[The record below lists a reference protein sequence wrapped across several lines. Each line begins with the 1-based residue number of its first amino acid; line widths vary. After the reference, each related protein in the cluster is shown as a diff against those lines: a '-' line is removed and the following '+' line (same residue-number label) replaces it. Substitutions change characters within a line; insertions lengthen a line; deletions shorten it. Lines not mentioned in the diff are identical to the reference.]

1 MIHAM
6 PMLRNL
12 IVLILCAILPACS
25 KESATLTRESALVAP
40 LIDPAKLATL
50 GDRGAN
56 PRIQKA
62 VAILWAAKQAGTDPV
77 KVAGDAVTRIG
88 WSGTEKGKL
97 TADALVRNLTIAE
110 RLGAVTP
117 ADIELMKRGRAPTV
131 RTGPY
136 TGDIVSVDHII
147 PRAVVPELDNVI
159 ANLEF
164 MPLKMNQSKNDKVGV
179 RQLDVAR
186 KLHEAGL
193 LGDAGLQRVTAAAG
207 R

>member
-1 MIHAM
+1 
-6 PMLRNL
+6 ML
-12 IVLILCAILPACS
+12 
-25 KESATLTRESALVAP
+25 AP

-56 PRIQKA
+56 PRIQKS
-62 VAILWAAKQAGTDPV
+62 VAILWAAKQAGTDPA
-77 KVAGDAVTRIG
+77 KIAADAVTRIG

-117 ADIELMKRGRAPTV
+117 ADIEAMKRGRAPTV

-147 PRAVVPELDNVI
+147 PRAVAPELDNVI

-164 MPLKMNQSKNDKVGV
+164 MPLKMNRSKNDSVGA
-179 RQLDVAR
+179 RQLDLAR
-186 KLHEAGL
+186 KLRDAGL
-193 LGDAGLQRVTAAAG
+193 LGEAGFQRVTAAG

>member
-1 MIHAM
+1 M
-6 PMLRNL
+6 PAVRLL
-12 IVLILCAILPACS
+12 LLSIACLFS
-25 KESATLTRESALVAP
+25 VSCSGKESTSLTKESALVAP

-77 KVAGDAVTRIG
+77 KVAGDAVIRIG
-88 WSGTEKGKL
+88 WTGTEKGKL

-117 ADIELMKRGRAPTV
+117 ADIEAMKRGRAPTV
-131 RTGPY
+131 RNGPY

-164 MPLKMNQSKNDKVGV
+164 MPLKMNQSKNDKVGA

-186 KLHEAGL
+186 KLHDAGL
-193 LGDAGLQRVTAAAG
+193 LGVAGFQRVTTAAG

>member
-1 MIHAM
+1 MSA
-6 PMLRNL
+6 LRFL
-12 IVLILCAILPACS
+12 LLPIVCLLSVSCS
-25 KESATLTRESALVAP
+25 GKESGNLTRESALVAP

-56 PRIQKA
+56 SRIQKA
-62 VAILWAAKQAGTDPV
+62 VAILWTAKQAGTDPV
-77 KVAGDAVTRIG
+77 KVAADVVTRIG
-88 WSGTEKGKL
+88 WAGTGKGKL

-117 ADIELMKRGRAPTV
+117 ADIEAMKRGRAPTV

-164 MPLKMNQSKNDKVGV
+164 MPLKMNQSKNDKVGA
-179 RQLDVAR
+179 RQLDLAR
-186 KLHEAGL
+186 KLRDAGL
-193 LGDAGLQRVTAAAG
+193 LGEAGFRRVTAAG